1 MGWTIT
7 DLSRA
12 HMTLQQAKDKH
23 VADAVRYGT
32 GKTELVK
39 HEWHP
44 TTWYAIIRRTLP
56 NGEVATF
63 LRVDMIEQTAL
74 HFGYK
79 DMSEGMGPY
88 VQDAPSAAMK
98 AAIFK
103 HIPIAKGWAKQFRD
117 RVGIPYV
124 EAEIQKETA

>member
-7 DLSRA
+7 DLSSAR
-12 HMTLQQAKDKH
+12 MTLQQAKDKH
-23 VADAVRYGT
+23 VADAVRYGSGT
-32 GKTELVK
+32 TELVK

-56 NGEVATF
+56 NGEVTTF
-63 LRVDMIEQTAL
+63 LRVDMIEQTPM

-79 DMSEGMGPY
+79 DMSEEMGPY
-88 VQDAPSAAMK
+88 VQEAPSAAMK

-117 RVGIPYV
+117 RVGIQYV
-124 EAEIQKETA
+124 ETVPTGEAA